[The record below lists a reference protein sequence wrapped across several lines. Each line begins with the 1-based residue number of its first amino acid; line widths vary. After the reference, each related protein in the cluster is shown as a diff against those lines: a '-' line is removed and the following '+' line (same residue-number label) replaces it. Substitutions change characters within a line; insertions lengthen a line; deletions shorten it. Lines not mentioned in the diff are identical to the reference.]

1 MPPTNSEPRV
11 EQTERTFIAWDMMYP
26 WGITGIA
33 MVKMEYGGLNL
44 YTLRKYTDWMW
55 SGPFDISNDNIMTL
69 MNWLSKDTHSN
80 QGEESLSNSVDDE
93 ISYQRIMFWQG
104 DSGFGILRL
113 NNDLGFEL
121 SSIAAGLRRGGAK
134 INFEDGMKL
143 ESWLSILP
151 HG

>member
-1 MPPTNSEPRV
+1 
-11 EQTERTFIAWDMMYP
+11 
-26 WGITGIA
+26 
-33 MVKMEYGGLNL
+33 
-44 YTLRKYTDWMW
+44 
-55 SGPFDISNDNIMTL
+55 
-69 MNWLSKDTHSN
+69 
-80 QGEESLSNSVDDE
+80 
-93 ISYQRIMFWQG
+93 MFWQG